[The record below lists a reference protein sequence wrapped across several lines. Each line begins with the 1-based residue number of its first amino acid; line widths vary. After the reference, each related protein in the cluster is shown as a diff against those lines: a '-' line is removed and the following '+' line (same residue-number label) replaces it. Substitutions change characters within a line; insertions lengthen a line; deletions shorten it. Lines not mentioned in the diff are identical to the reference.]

1 MGNSL
6 GFYDPQFYASEALLV
21 LMKALGL
28 ANTVYRGYDA
38 TPQQKGSTINISG
51 PGVFT
56 ATDVNTTTGGN
67 TQDVKARDVT
77 ITLNKWMESK
87 FTLTDKDLTFTKAK
101 IITDH
106 IMPAAYS
113 LADAIDQD
121 LATQIKLIPWFDN
134 WSSTVVASDALK
146 ARKRLFDNKAPMSD
160 GQLYFM
166 LDSAKE
172 ADLLG
177 LEAFGQ
183 YQGAGDVGVNTQ
195 VNGYLGKRYG
205 MNFFANQNT
214 PALTSGTASD
224 LAGAID
230 LEAGYSAG
238 VTTIHVDALT
248 DGSTF
253 KAGDVI
259 TIAGDSQWY
268 VITEDV
274 ALSGVTEADF
284 KIYPALQKDVINDVV
299 VTIKLAAGSGATKNQ
314 CFAYHRNCIA
324 LAMAPLSDMGN
335 NLGARIGVAV
345 DPVTGLALR
354 SRIWYDADHSSVKV
368 GIDALWGKA
377 VLDPALGCRML

>member
-1 MGNSL
+1 MSNNL

-28 ANTVYRGYDA
+28 ANTVYRGYDT
-38 TPQQKGSTINISG
+38 TPQQRGSTINISG
-51 PGVFT
+51 PGSFT
-56 ATDVNTTTGGN
+56 ATEVNTTTGGS
-67 TQDVKARDVT
+67 TQDINAKEVT

-87 FTLTDKDLTFTKAK
+87 FVLTDKDLTFTKDK

-106 IMPAAYS
+106 ITPASYS

-121 LATQIKLIPWFDN
+121 LSTLIPSIPWYDN
-134 WSSTVVASDALK
+134 WESTVVAADPLK

-160 GQLYFM
+160 GQLYCM
-166 LDSAKE
+166 LDSTKE
-172 ADLLG
+172 AALLG
-177 LEAFGQ
+177 LQAFSE
-183 YQGAGDVGVNTQ
+183 YQGAGDIGVNTQ

-205 MNFFANQNT
+205 MQFFANQNT
-214 PALTSGTASD
+214 PAHTSGTATD

-230 LEAGYSAG
+230 LEAGYTAG

-253 KAGDVI
+253 KAGDVL
-259 TIAGDSQWY
+259 TIAGDNQWY
-268 VITEDV
+268 SITEDV
-274 ALSGVTEADF
+274 TLTGATEADF
-284 KIYPALQKDVINDVV
+284 KIYPALQKDVINDVI
-299 VTIKLAAGSGATKNQ
+299 VTIKLPAGSGATKNQ
-314 CFAYHRNCIA
+314 CFAYHRNCLA
-324 LAMAPLSDMGN
+324 LAMAPLSDIGN

-377 VLDPALGCRML
+377 ILNPALGCRML